1 MDLLEFKQS
10 QRIAMIKLRETVPD
24 SALQVFSSDEVE
36 TLAYIYAEFEDL
48 GTAFKVVRSIRELE
62 KNPI

>member
-24 SALQVFSSDEVE
+24 KALQVFSSDEVE